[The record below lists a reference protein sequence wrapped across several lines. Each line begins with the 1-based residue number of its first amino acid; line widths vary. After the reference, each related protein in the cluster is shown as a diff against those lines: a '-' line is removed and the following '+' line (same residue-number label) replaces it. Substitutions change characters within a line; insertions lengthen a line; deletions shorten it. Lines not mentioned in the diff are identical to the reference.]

1 MLENHLQFND
11 SLVDKCLEDPD
22 IADCTARTYRDIV
35 LDHDTQLLLNKAKH
49 HPEASI
55 IGQISNSVSWIDI
68 WDRALDYGVRGTNR
82 IQFLIKI
89 LTHPSFKD
97 AHCPMCKD
105 IFTSK
110 LITHFHSNHPI
121 CINSDT
127 LSTEDLLNL
136 FTTDDIFNIKFTFML
151 Y

>member
-35 LDHDTQLLLNKAKH
+35 LDHDKQLLLNKAKH

-89 LTHPSFKD
+89 LTHPSLPTVLCVRIYS
-97 AHCPMCKD
+97 H
-105 IFTSK
+105 
-110 LITHFHSNHPI
+110 
-121 CINSDT
+121 
-127 LSTEDLLNL
+127 LS
-136 FTTDDIFNIKFTFML
+136 
-151 Y
+151 